1 MGLSFR
7 QAGATKWDPV
17 SNEETSQKHAH
28 RPERLC
34 FVTLNP
40 ISERLIGIERVK
52 ESDSRW
58 PQALDQKGSF
68 DNQQQTTNSL
78 KMVLWKIVKMDR
90 KSDKTSIWTNKDCN
104 FDY

>member
-17 SNEETSQKHAH
+17 SNEETSQKHAY